1 MSWDKIRKFAGENRI
16 YLLMLAFII
25 ATEIFLVVS
34 PMSEKKEKLT
44 EKKKSHMTLSP
55 QEVLAQEDRIKELL
69 AHNSLLGFTVTA
81 STFLSAVALLAGL
94 IIGMNCI
101 ARKLN
106 GRDIMAAYGSPP
118 EAPWKF
124 IDVLRVII
132 AFYFFVYTLQWIEA
146 DILNLMKVK
155 NPNEVLFDVLNA
167 TLMDVI
173 GLVIV
178 LYFAVKKFKSG
189 RAGLGLTVKNI
200 ARNMRIA
207 IGGYL
212 TIIPVLAIIMILVF
226 IGIRVFSYEPPET
239 KALEILYEAKGT
251 KLLLIL
257 TALVTIIGPIT
268 EELFFRGFAYPVF
281 RKKIGVRNAILLVSF
296 IFAMLHM
303 NIVSFFPILALGI
316 LLAYLYEKTGSI
328 VPSIAV
334 HIIHNSAVIFFVFLY
349 KLIALPK

>member
-1 MSWDKIRKFAGENRI
+1 MSWDRIRKFAGENRI
-16 YLLMLAFII
+16 YLFMLSFII

-34 PMSEKKEKLT
+34 PLPERGEKLA
-44 EKKKSHMTLSP
+44 EKKKSHMTLTP
-55 QEVLAQEDRIKELL
+55 REVLAQEERIKELL
-69 AHNSLLGFTVTA
+69 SRNSLLGFTVTA

-94 IIGMNCI
+94 IIGINCI

-118 EAPWKF
+118 DAPWKF
-124 IDVLRVII
+124 IDILRII
-132 AFYFFVYTLQWIEA
+132 VTFYFFVFLLQWIEA
-146 DILNLMKVK
+146 DILDLMKVK
-155 NPNEVLFDVLNA
+155 NANEVLFDVLNA
-167 TLMDVI
+167 TLMDII
-173 GLVIV
+173 GLAIV
-178 LYFAVKKFKSG
+178 LHFAVNKFKAG
-189 RAGLGLTVKNI
+189 LAGLGLIFKNI
-200 ARNMRIA
+200 KRNMRIA

-212 TIIPVLAIIMILVF
+212 TIIPVLAIIMIIVF
-226 IGIRVFSYEPPET
+226 IGLRVFRYEPPET

-251 KLLLIL
+251 RLLLIL
-257 TALVTIIGPIT
+257 TALVTIIGPIA

-349 KLIALPK
+349 KLIAIPK

>member
-1 MSWDKIRKFAGENRI
+1 MDKIRKFAFENRV
-16 YLLMLAFII
+16 YLFLLSFII
-25 ATEIFLVVS
+25 ATEIFLVLS
-34 PMSEKKEKLT
+34 PSPERKEKLA
-44 EKKKSHMTLSP
+44 EKKSHKILTA
-55 QEVLAQEDRIKELL
+55 QEVLAQEESIKELL
-69 AHNSLLGFTVTA
+69 ARDSMLGFAVTA

-94 IIGMNCI
+94 IIGIRCI

-118 EAPWKF
+118 EVRWQF
-124 IDVLRVII
+124 IDILRVIVT
-132 AFYFFVYTLQWIEA
+132 FYFFAYLLQWIEA
-146 DILNLMKVK
+146 DILGLMNIK

-178 LYFAVKKFKSG
+178 LFFAVNKFKSG
-189 RAGLGLTVKNI
+189 LAGLGLIFKNT
-200 ARNMRIA
+200 ARNMRLA
-207 IGGYL
+207 IGGYFTL
-212 TIIPVLAIIMILVF
+212 IPVLAIIMILVF

-239 KALEILYEAKGT
+239 KALEMLYEAKGT
-251 KLLLIL
+251 KLLFIL
-257 TALVTIIGPIT
+257 TALVTIIGPIA

-281 RKKIGVRNAILLVSF
+281 RKKIGVRNAILVVSF

-328 VPSIAV
+328 IPSIAV

-349 KLIALPK
+349 KLIAIPK